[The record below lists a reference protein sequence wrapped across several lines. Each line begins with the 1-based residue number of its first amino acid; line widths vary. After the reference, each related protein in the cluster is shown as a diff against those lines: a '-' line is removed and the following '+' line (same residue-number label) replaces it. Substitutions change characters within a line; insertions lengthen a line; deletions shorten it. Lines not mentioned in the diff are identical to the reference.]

1 MPRPSSKIR
10 RDQQLNFS
18 LTRDELTGLR
28 SRADAAGMHLVD
40 FGRDLLLRRRAP
52 SVRHADHPDP
62 DAATAQTALARAALL
77 LVHELRRLGNNLNQI
92 ARRLNTREEPA
103 PPSLEPLLREIR
115 ALLNRRAG
123 P

>member
-18 LTRDELTGLR
+18 LTRDELTALK

-52 SVRHADHPDP
+52 SARHSDP
-62 DAATAQTALARAALL
+62 DAVEAQGTLARAALL

-92 ARRLNTREEPA
+92 ARRLNTRDEPA

-115 ALLNRRAG
+115 AMLNRRAW

>member
-1 MPRPSSKIR
+1 MPRPTSKNR

-18 LTRDELTGLR
+18 LTRDELTALR
-28 SRADAAGMHLVD
+28 RRADAAGMHLVD
-40 FGRDLLLRRRAP
+40 FGRDLL
-52 SVRHADHPDP
+52 
-62 DAATAQTALARAALL
+62 
-77 LVHELRRLGNNLNQI
+77 LRRLGNNLNQI

-115 ALLNRRAG
+115 ILLNRGAR

>member
-1 MPRPSSKIR
+1 MPRPPSNNR

-28 SRADAAGMHLVD
+28 SRADAAGMHLVE

-52 SVRHADHPDP
+52 SARQADPELA
-62 DAATAQTALARAALL
+62 DAQRVLTRAAQL

-92 ARRLNTREEPA
+92 ARRLNSREETA

-115 ALLNRRAG
+115 TLLNRSVR

>member
-1 MPRPSSKIR
+1 MPRPPTNNR

-18 LTRDELTGLR
+18 LTSAELTALR

-40 FGRDLLLRRRAP
+40 FGRDLLLRRRTP
-52 SVRHADHPDP
+52 SSANVDP
-62 DAATAQTALARAALL
+62 EIVDAQNTLARAALL
-77 LVHELRRLGNNLNQI
+77 LTHELRRLGNNLNQI
-92 ARRLNTREEPA
+92 ARRLNTLDEAA

-123 P
+123 A

>member
-1 MPRPSSKIR
+1 MPRPPSKIR
-10 RDQQLNFS
+10 RDRQLNFS
-18 LTRDELTGLR
+18 LTGDELTALQ
-28 SRADAAGMHLVD
+28 SRADAAGMHLVEY
-40 FGRDLLLRRRAP
+40 GRDLLLRRRAP
-52 SVRHADHPDP
+52 SARHADPE
-62 DAATAQTALARAALL
+62 ATEAQTALARAALL

>member
-1 MPRPSSKIR
+1 MPRPNSKNR

-18 LTRDELTGLR
+18 LTRDELTALR
-28 SRADAAGMHLVD
+28 RRADAAGMHLVD

-52 SVRHADHPDP
+52 STRGYDTEMVEAEG
-62 DAATAQTALARAALL
+62 TLARAARLL
-77 LVHELRRLGNNLNQI
+77 TGELRRLGNNLNQI

-115 ALLNRRAG
+115 ILLNRGSR